1 MSATCCQPMTQI
13 HVSGP
18 FARLAAGWT
27 AWRQRVRERA
37 DLALMDDRDLR
48 ELGLTRAALEY
59 ELRRPFWRD

>member
-1 MSATCCQPMTQI
+1 MSATCCQEMTQI
-13 HVSGP
+13 HVSNP
-18 FARLAAGWT
+18 LARLAARYV
-27 AWRQRVRERA
+27 AWRQRARERA